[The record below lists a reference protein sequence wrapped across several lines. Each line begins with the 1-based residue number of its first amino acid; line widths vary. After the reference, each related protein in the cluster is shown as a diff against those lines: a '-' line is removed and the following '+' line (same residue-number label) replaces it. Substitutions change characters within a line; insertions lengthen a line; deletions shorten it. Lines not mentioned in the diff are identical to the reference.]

1 MKKLFL
7 LCAAALTL
15 AAHAEDITLD
25 LTTATIDFTN
35 PIEYDNADTTVLA
48 YNSSLKDVWVG
59 TAKSDADYAYLYVN
73 EGTFM
78 FEHYGFDTYWG
89 GFTVSKVASDTL
101 NQFACMAKGG
111 VNGKGTPYLIGYY
124 SEGNDFFTGEPYMY
138 TKMIFKEE
146 YYPKNVQV
154 CQNTITMQ
162 ALIQKMDPSRPF
174 TKQDTLTFSVT
185 GYDIDENETN
195 TVSYYLAV
203 DSIFNTTWA
212 TIDLSSIGK
221 CIGLKFRMTSTD
233 TGMYGMNTPAYFALD
248 ALTIS
253 TESPTTA
260 LQQTE
265 AEQPK
270 ATKRLINGQLYI
282 EQNNRLYTITGVAL

>member
-25 LTTATIDFTN
+25 LTTATDFTSIAVDYETEGKSVWN
-35 PIEYDNADTTVLA
+35 GHT
-48 YNSSLKDVWVG
+48 KDVW
-59 TAKSDADYAYLYVN
+59 TLTYSEADSASMLLAN
-73 EGTFM
+73 DGTFM
-78 FEHYGFDTYWG
+78 FEHYGFNTYWG
-89 GFTVSKVASDTL
+89 GFTVSKVSSDTL

-111 VNGKGTPYLIGYY
+111 VNGIGTPYLIGYY
-124 SEGNDFFTGEPYMY
+124 SEGNDYITGEPYMY
-138 TKMIFKEE
+138 TKMTFKDE
-146 YYPKNVQV
+146 YYPKKVQV

-162 ALIQKMDPSRPF
+162 ALIQEMDPSRPF

-233 TGMYGMNTPAYFALD
+233 CGAWGMNTPAYFALD
-248 ALTIS
+248 ALTVS
-253 TESPTTA
+253 SESPTTA
-260 LQQTE
+260 LQQTNSD
-265 AEQPK
+265 QPK

>member
-25 LTTATIDFTN
+25 LTTATDFTSIAVDYETEGKSVWN
-35 PIEYDNADTTVLA
+35 GHT
-48 YNSSLKDVWVG
+48 KDVW
-59 TAKSDADYAYLYVN
+59 TLTYSEADSASMLLAN
-73 EGTFM
+73 DGTFM
-78 FEHYGFDTYWG
+78 FEHYGFNTYWG
-89 GFTVSKVASDTL
+89 GFTVSKVSSDTL

-111 VNGKGTPYLIGYY
+111 VNGIGTPYLIGYY
-124 SEGNDFFTGEPYMY
+124 SEGNDYITGEPYMY
-138 TKMIFKEE
+138 TKMTFKDE
-146 YYPKNVQV
+146 YYPKKVQV

-162 ALIQKMDPSRPF
+162 ALIQEMDPSRPF

-221 CIGLKFRMTSTD
+221 CMGLKFRMTSTD
-233 TGMYGMNTPAYFALD
+233 TGAYGMNTPAYFALD
-248 ALTIS
+248 ALTVS

-260 LQQTE
+260 LQQTNSD
-265 AEQPK
+265 QPK

-282 EQNNRLYTITGVAL
+282 EQNNRLYTLTGVAL